1 MPSRDHQVFE
11 SDRVVILVTYKVLD
25 RLLLYM
31 MVYCAIKVVQRHD
44 CIKSRT
50 CLLICIRKQNKKQI
64 KEMNIA
70 GQRVYSIVFY
80 SDLFFSDTGKWLSSA
95 ISRKEKTV
103 LIDVSFD

>member
-1 MPSRDHQVFE
+1 
-11 SDRVVILVTYKVLD
+11 
-25 RLLLYM
+25 
-31 MVYCAIKVVQRHD
+31 
-44 CIKSRT
+44 
-50 CLLICIRKQNKKQI
+50 
-64 KEMNIA
+64 MNIA